1 MPCGHAHHQPGYP
14 ELNFAAQ
21 PKWIKSI
28 NSGRLDQFVGGAFAS
43 INLSSA
49 LVKHRTDDIKHVKL
63 EVWSAP
69 GRTKPDFAEAVK
81 QTFKPAKKGDS
92 FGPSWTNHWFRVT
105 LNVPKA
111 WANEERVQFEF
122 NPNCEAMI
130 WTKEGLPLQGITGG
144 DGGDHRWDYILDAKA
159 RSGEHIIYIESSC
172 NGMFGIDGINPPSDN
187 RYYWL
192 NSADIVVPNTA
203 AVALMRD
210 FQTLKEIRT
219 HITAEVHLSHHAQW
233 VANEIMNVWQR
244 GGGANALLSQEELG
258 KLIEQCRKL
267 AEEIFGEG
275 WREQGEKVY
284 EGKEWQVWGIGHCH
298 IDTAW
303 LWPYSVTQQKVARS
317 WSTQVD
323 LMERYPEHRFAAS
336 SAQQYKWL
344 EQLYPP
350 LFEKVKRKI
359 ISGQFHTIG
368 GQWLESDVNMPSG
381 EALCRQFLYGQRYF
395 ESRFGARNVTSWLPD
410 SFGYTGSLPQILRLS
425 GMKYFF
431 TQKLSWNNI
440 NKFPHTTFNWVGIDG
455 SQVLVHMT
463 PVDTY
468 TAQATVEDV
477 RKGITSHKNLE
488 VTNQSLL
495 VFGNGDGGGGPLE
508 AMLENLRRTRAVAN
522 KYREVPLVKMGNT
535 VEEFFEKL
543 EDQTCEGKTLPNWHG
558 EMYFEFHRGTY
569 TSHGSIKK
577 GNRKSEILLHDV
589 EYVATLASLFAT
601 KHAYTYP
608 KNKID
613 PLWEDVLLNQFHD
626 VLPGS
631 AIGMVYDDAE
641 RIYAKVA
648 KNGSQLLE
656 EAVQALF
663 RQSVPIN
670 PTAPFTHSSSGKGK
684 IIAINTLGKPR
695 REVVEIN
702 VSGKGAEALK
712 SQTVQISKNG
722 EKGYV
727 LVDVAD
733 GVIGEVKGMF
743 AHVRPASAH
752 KLPNG
757 DFVLENSNV
766 KMVFS
771 KGRIIS
777 LYDIELQRELIPK
790 GLTGGLIY
798 FNDQPGYWDAWDVE
812 NHHLEAPHPVAF
824 EEMVITENG
833 PIRAQLAT
841 TVKIGKS
848 TVDLTISLDAIPGS
862 LKADARSSF
871 RFDARVDWH
880 QRHEILKFEIPLD
893 IHCPNA
899 NFEMQF
905 GYVGR
910 PTHRNTTW
918 EAAKFEV
925 CGHKYA
931 DLSEFGYGVALLTES
946 KYGYCADGQYV
957 RISFLRGSTSPDAE
971 QDQGE
976 HAFSWAV
983 YPHVGSLAGADVP
996 GVSREF
1002 NYPLHLRYI
1011 PDGVSLSSV
1020 SHLVREVPF
1029 TIEEA
1034 PNVIIDTVKRGEDDK
1049 FDSHHTGPTTIV
1061 LRLYEAYGGHA
1072 TAKLRISSLVPV
1084 SKAHITNILED
1095 ELSVV
1100 ELSRAPSTGLG
1111 KGEDTILEIPF
1122 RGFQIVTVKLTLDVG
1137 LLSSG
1142 SSESGS
1148 PTREGWVKVA
1158 RGSV

>member
-1 MPCGHAHHQPGYP
+1 MPCGHAHHQKGYA

-28 NSGRLDQFVGGAFAS
+28 TSGRLDQFSGGYFSS

-49 LVKHRTDDIKHVKL
+49 QVKHRTDDPKNVKL

-69 GRTKPDFAEAVK
+69 GRTKPEFAEAIK
-81 QTFKPAKKGDS
+81 QEFRPAKKGES
-92 FGPSWTNHWFRVT
+92 FGPSLT

-111 WANEERVQFEF
+111 WANEERIQFEF
-122 NPNCEAMI
+122 DPGCEAMI
-130 WTKEGLPLQGITGG
+130 WTKDGLPVQGITGG
-144 DGGDHRWDYILDAKA
+144 NDGDRRVDYILDAKA
-159 RSGEHIIYIESSC
+159 RSSEHLFYIESSC
-172 NGMFGIDGINPPSDN
+172 NGMFGINGINPPDDN
-187 RYYWL
+187 RSYGL
-192 NSADIVVPNTA
+192 ASADIVVPNMS
-203 AVALMRD
+203 AVALLRD

-233 VANEIMNVWQR
+233 VANEIMNVWQK
-244 GGGANALLSQEELG
+244 GGGASGLLGNEELL
-258 KLIEQCRKL
+258 KLVEECRKVG
-267 AEEIFGEG
+267 EEIFGQG
-275 WREQGEKVY
+275 WREQKEKVY
-284 EGKEWQVWGIGHCH
+284 EGKEVQVWGIGHCH

-323 LMERYPEHRFAAS
+323 LMERYPEYRFVAS

-344 EQLYPP
+344 EELYPP
-350 LFEKVKRKI
+350 LFEKVKAKI
-359 ISGQFHTIG
+359 KSGQFHTIG

-395 ESRFGARNVTSWLPD
+395 ESRFGIRSVTSWLPD

-440 NKFPHTTFNWVGIDG
+440 NRFPHSTFNWVGIDG

-477 RKGITSHKNLE
+477 RKGITGHKNLE

-508 AMLENLRRTRAVAN
+508 AMVENLRRIRAVAN
-522 KYREVPLVKMGNT
+522 KYREIPIVKMGNT
-535 VEEFFEKL
+535 VEEFFETV
-543 EDQTCEGKTLPNWHG
+543 EAQTNEGKNLPNWHG

-569 TSHGSIKK
+569 TSHGSIKR
-577 GNRKSEILLHDV
+577 GNRKSEILLHDI
-589 EYVATLASLFAT
+589 EYVATLASLFGT
-601 KHAYTYP
+601 KGAYTYP
-608 KNKID
+608 KDKID

-648 KNGSQLLE
+648 KNGSQLLD

-663 RQSVPIN
+663 KSSAPIS
-670 PTAPFTHSSSGKGK
+670 PTAPFTHASTSKGK

-702 VSGKGAEALK
+702 VSGKGADVLK
-712 SQTVQISKNG
+712 SQAVQISKSG

-727 LVDVAD
+727 LVDVTD
-733 GVIGEVKGMF
+733 GVVGEVKGMF
-743 AHVRPASAH
+743 ADLTPASAH
-752 KLPNG
+752 KTPEG
-757 DFVLENSNV
+757 DYVLQNSNV
-766 KMVFS
+766 KMTFS
-771 KGRIIS
+771 KGRIVS
-777 LYDIELQRELIPK
+777 LYDIALKRELIPE

-812 NHHLEAPHPVAF
+812 VHHLEAPHPVAF
-824 EEMVITENG
+824 EEFAITENG
-833 PIRAQLAT
+833 PIRAQLQT
-841 TVKIGKS
+841 RVKIGKS
-848 TVDLTISLDAIPGS
+848 TIDMSISLDATPGS
-862 LKADARSSF
+862 LKADARSAF

-893 IHCPNA
+893 IHSPNA

-918 EAAKFEV
+918 DIAKFEV
-925 CGHKYA
+925 PGHKWA

-946 KYGYCADGQYV
+946 KYGYSADGQYM

-976 HAFSWAV
+976 HTFSWAV
-983 YPHVGSLAGADVP
+983 YPHVGSLGDADIP
-996 GVSREF
+996 GVAREF

-1011 PDGVSLSSV
+1011 PDSSSLSSMTA
-1020 SHLVREVPF
+1020 LTREVPF
-1029 TIEEA
+1029 SVEGA
-1034 PNVIIDTVKRGEDDK
+1034 PGVIIDTVKRGEDDK
-1049 FDSHHTGPTTIV
+1049 FDSHHTGATTIV
-1061 LRLYEAYGGHA
+1061 VRLYEAYGGHA
-1072 TAKLRISSLVPV
+1072 TAKLRISSRVPV
-1084 SKAHITNILED
+1084 SKASITNILED
-1095 ELSVV
+1095 ELTPL
-1100 ELSRAPSTGLG
+1100 ELSRAPSAGQ
-1111 KGEDTILEIPF
+1111 GEDTILELPF
-1122 RGFQIVTVKLTLDVG
+1122 RGFQIVTVKLTIDAG
-1137 LLSSG
+1137 LLSRP
-1142 SSESGS
+1142 SSESG
-1148 PTREGWVKVA
+1148 
-1158 RGSV
+1158 